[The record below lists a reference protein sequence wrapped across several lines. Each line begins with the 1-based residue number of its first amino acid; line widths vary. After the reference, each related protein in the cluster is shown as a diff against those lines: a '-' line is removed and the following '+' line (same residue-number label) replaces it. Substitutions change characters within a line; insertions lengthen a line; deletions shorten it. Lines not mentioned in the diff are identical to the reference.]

1 MTNNRA
7 TNPSY
12 PEKDVSLGPACVVI
26 GIFGLVGIS
35 IFFVYMS
42 MMLMGKQGQTAA
54 RSVREQLIPWV
65 EQSSLGQNDRQII
78 IAKLDEISES
88 MEREELTTRQL
99 SRLGIRLTE
108 STILQW
114 GAVENLNLI
123 AQASEMSP
131 EEKAEFSFECDRWFH
146 CASLGKL
153 SMQDMEFGTQ
163 NVCIKEQKSGR
174 LKPRDGITAEQLREF
189 MRRMKAMNDR
199 FEIPKEEFNQSVSQ
213 VFMKVME
220 EALEKK

>member
-1 MTNNRA
+1 
-7 TNPSY
+7 
-12 PEKDVSLGPACVVI
+12 
-26 GIFGLVGIS
+26 
-35 IFFVYMS
+35 MS
-42 MMLMGKQGQTAA
+42 MMLMGNQGKTAA

-78 IAKLDEISES
+78 VGRLNEISDS

-108 STILQW
+108 SAILQW

-123 AQASEMSP
+123 AQSSEMSP

-153 SMQDMEFGTQ
+153 SMQDMEFGAQ
-163 NVCIKEQKSGR
+163 NVCIKEQKTGR

-213 VFMKVME
+213 VFLKVME
-220 EALEKK
+220 EGLEKK